1 MKNLIQLINGFH
13 YRAVTET
20 VLKMKKEM
28 GIFNYAP
35 ILVLLLLLC
44 FSSVFCAC
52 QQNEKAVL
60 AAYQLRI
67 DGKVDAAKEQLELI
81 LSEDSTNALAHFE
94 MARTLNYMNMLGSEE
109 ADRHL
114 SKALE
119 LDPNNVIYAY
129 YNAGNC
135 FLKAYI
141 ALQRGG
147 DNATEI
153 VEKSCEEFIHVLELE
168 PDYPEALMYL
178 VEFYG
183 MLPPDLGGDKAKAE
197 KYTQQL
203 EKMDK
208 FYGAKARLV
217 LMPEG
222 TDMAEYWEKF
232 ISENGESCKA
242 LKELGVACIFNDDI
256 TGAKKHFEKAMN
268 LDKSQNIRLLD
279 LARYHQMKVMQNR
292 DAAAEELPKSKVY
305 IEQYLE
311 STPAPI
317 PPMQAY
323 ALGMLAKAEMFMGNQ
338 EDGQKLMKEA
348 EVLDPYFSRA
358 FGIPSLALFEPP
370 TAINHHFSSFF
381 SPF

>member
-1 MKNLIQLINGFH
+1 MGRFFQPPFL
-13 YRAVTET
+13 VT
-20 VLKMKKEM
+20 
-28 GIFNYAP
+28 
-35 ILVLLLLLC
+35 LLLLC
-44 FSSVFCAC
+44 FSPVFSSC
-52 QQNEKAVL
+52 QQNEKVVL
-60 AAYQLRI
+60 DAYQLRVN
-67 DGKVDAAKEQLELI
+67 GKVDEAKDQLDLI
-81 LSEDSTNALAHFE
+81 LKEDSTNALAHFE
-94 MARTLNYMNMLGSEE
+94 MARTLNYMNMMGSEQ

-119 LDPNNVIYAY
+119 LDPGNVIYAY

-141 ALQRGG
+141 ALQRGS
-147 DNATEI
+147 DNAKTF
-153 VEKSCEEFIHVLELE
+153 VNKSCEEFVNVLELE
-168 PDYPEALMYL
+168 PNYTEALMYL

-183 MLPPDLGGDKAKAE
+183 ILPPNLGGDKTKAE
-197 KYTQQL
+197 KYAQQL
-203 EKMDK
+203 EGLDK

-217 LMPEG
+217 MMPEG
-222 TDMAEYWEKF
+222 TDMVEYWQKY

-242 LKELGVACIFNDDI
+242 LKELGVACIFKDDI
-256 TGAKKHFEKAMN
+256 EGAKKHFEKAMN

-279 LARYHQMKVMQNR
+279 LARYHQMKVMQSR

-311 STPAPI
+311 TTPAPI
-317 PPMQAY
+317 PPMRAY
-323 ALGMLAKAEMFMGNQ
+323 ALGMLAKAEMFMQNQ
-338 EDGQKLMKEA
+338 EESQKLLEAA

-370 TAINHHFSSFF
+370 TEINHHFSSFF